1 MKKLKNSKK
10 MNTKKYQYVN
20 QQTNQGKLSG
30 FLA

>member
-20 QQTNQGKLSG
+20 QKTNQGKLSG